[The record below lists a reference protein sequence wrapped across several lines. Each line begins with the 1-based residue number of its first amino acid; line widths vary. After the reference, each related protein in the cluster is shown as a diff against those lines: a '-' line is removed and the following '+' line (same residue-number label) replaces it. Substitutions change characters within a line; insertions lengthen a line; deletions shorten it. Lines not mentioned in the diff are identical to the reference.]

1 MLVATLAPGA
11 RPDRFRLSAQA
22 PALERLSGL
31 WPDVSRKLNGTA
43 RLDVELSDGFGAAD
57 GRLVLAVPEGELSEG
72 KISLRDVQVDL
83 PIRRGLEAAGEPRWG
98 TLGVGE
104 LIAYGV
110 VVNDVTTPARFWRD
124 RLALS
129 KLAYVLYSGSGEGW
143 SEVALESAGLAARGK
158 LTGGRVRVE
167 EFMSAYGVRGGTMTG
182 LLKYEVDYQ
191 YRDGRLGLNGRFEVP
206 EGGTVNIQLLDR
218 ILGHA
223 EADPTGVVR
232 RALENLRA
240 FEYKDASVEVRSAG
254 DDIRISLGLRGRERF
269 LVFPPRVK
277 EINVR
282 NMPLSFLARQ
292 FPGT

>member
-1 MLVATLAPGA
+1 
-11 RPDRFRLSAQA
+11 
-22 PALERLSGL
+22 
-31 WPDVSRKLNGTA
+31 
-43 RLDVELSDGFGAAD
+43 
-57 GRLVLAVPEGELSEG
+57 
-72 KISLRDVQVDL
+72 
-83 PIRRGLEAAGEPRWG
+83 
-98 TLGVGE
+98 
-104 LIAYGV
+104 
-110 VVNDVTTPARFWRD
+110 
-124 RLALS
+124 
-129 KLAYVLYSGSGEGW
+129 
-143 SEVALESAGLAARGK
+143 
-158 LTGGRVRVE
+158 
-167 EFMSAYGVRGGTMTG
+167 MSAYGVRGGTMTG